1 MKGKRPA
8 EDASRDR
15 ERQPKQREKERFY
28 FASQWRLIWWKFRR
42 HKLALIAGVVLILL
56 YIIAAFAEFVAPY
69 GSHQDFSDWLYAPP
83 PHIHLRRQEDG
94 RTRVGLF
101 VYGLMGGLD
110 PESFER
116 VYEEDEETVYPLG
129 LFVHGVE
136 YEMWGLIRS
145 DVHLFG
151 TRDPEGYIFLF
162 GTDKLGRD
170 VFSRIVHASRISLT
184 VGLMG
189 VAISFVMG
197 LIIGGVSGYLG
208 GTVDNVVQRSID
220 LLRSIPGIPLWM
232 SLSAVIPRH
241 WTITQT
247 YFAMTVILSFTGWT
261 GLARVVRGK
270 LLALREEDF
279 AVAARI
285 AGASEWRVI
294 TKHLLPLFF
303 SYIIVDLTLSV
314 PGMILGETALSF
326 LGLGMQPPA
335 VSWGVLLQDA
345 QHVMSIASRPWLLIP
360 VAFVIATVL
369 AFNFMGDGLRDAA
382 DPYAVR

>member
-1 MKGKRPA
+1 M
-8 EDASRDR
+8 
-15 ERQPKQREKERFY
+15 
-28 FASQWRLIWWKFRR
+28 
-42 HKLALIAGVVLILL
+42 
-56 YIIAAFAEFVAPY
+56 
-69 GSHQDFSDWLYAPP
+69 
-83 PHIHLRRQEDG
+83 
-94 RTRVGLF
+94 TGLF
-101 VYGLMGGLD
+101 V
-110 PESFER
+110 R
-116 VYEEDEETVYPLG
+116 
-129 LFVHGVE
+129 GVE

-369 AFNFMGDGLRDAA
+369 AFNFLGDGLRDAA